1 MIHCLMNQT
10 RTSRYPTI
18 RCQRTPEPEMVE
30 IHSPK
35 SLNRMN
41 HCLKT
46 QTQTQTQKNRYRK
59 IRCLKSRS
67 LRNQNRMI
75 RYLTCR
81 IPKSLNQMTRC
92 PRSPNRTIRYLTN
105 QCRVEPPLAVP
116 PEDPPL
122 DVPLPDPLLVPASC
136 ARTSRS

>member
-18 RCQRTPEPEMVE
+18 RCQRNLSLM

-105 QCRVEPPLAVP
+105 QCQ
-116 PEDPPL
+116 
-122 DVPLPDPLLVPASC
+122 S
-136 ARTSRS
+136 SRRWLCRPKTHHSTFRYPIRCWCRFLCPYQ